1 MDFQYVYIKKRSE
14 FGRQCFFNSE
24 PAAITCDIAP
34 NAELAAKFLHVNPVH
49 RGTQV
54 GCEMSEHEVSTDR
67 AEYATTGVDHTE
79 GGWPK
84 DINPQDV
91 EQTTRFK
98 KKVEK
103 DDVYMSSVLQ
113 LGSMMEHCI
122 KQNNTLDIYE
132 EYFGGEG
139 GDAPGDDTT
148 SAKTINVFR
157 DPCPVHRAVSSLS
170 WSPDASHLAAAYT
183 SLRFQSSA
191 QDLPTQSFVWDVENP
206 SRPDYTMAP
215 PDCLVSVEFN
225 PKESFVLA
233 GGTYRGRVCWFDR
246 RRGPQPVEMSTLEAS
261 HRDPVYSTV
270 WVNSKSGTELF
281 TASTDGMVLWWDTR
295 KLSEPTETLIIDV
308 NKTQEPSLR
317 LAQGATVLEYE
328 TTIPTK
334 FMIGTEQGCV
344 IQCNRKGKTQT
355 EKIAAI
361 YSAHLGAVK
370 QVQRNPAFLKNFLT
384 IGDWCAKI
392 WSEECRES
400 AIFWTDNGEVRLTNG
415 AWSPSRPSVFF
426 TTKADGTVD
435 VWDILYQQ
443 RLPVLTV
450 QVGDSQLETLRVQ
463 EAGSILAAGSAD
475 GQITLLEL
483 SDSLVSS
490 QKNDRLVLTA
500 MFERETRREK
510 ILEGKNR
517 EARLLKKMKA
527 DSANSAVSERPSTI
541 SPTLTASARA
551 EKEQIEVE
559 LIEEAQKSF
568 FGTVYKVGPC
578 GCRWTLALQEKAARQ
593 ECQQRQMSEKGVE
606 AQLDSVDFQAP
617 DLSADSPGPQDAAGA
632 NLASSAAR
640 QGSVGSVAAKS
651 SSTAAAKA
659 SSTMAAKASST
670 MAAKTSSTMAAKTSS
685 TMAAKTSSTM
695 AAKLSSTVAAKI
707 SSVMAAKTSSTATA
721 RKSSTMAARTS
732 STAAATASSTEATQ
746 ASSATGAS
754 SATDQIA
761 DVVDGL
767 EAAVDDLLDPSREE
781 TEATSPEDT
790 ADQTTDS

>member
-139 GDAPGDDTT
+139 ADAPGDDTT

-568 FGTVYKVGPC
+568 FETVYK
-578 GCRWTLALQEKAARQ
+578 EKAARQ

-721 RKSSTMAARTS
+721 H
-732 STAAATASSTEATQ
+732 
-746 ASSATGAS
+746 
-754 SATDQIA
+754 QIA